1 MSNAFYVQSGEAV
14 DYTPVAATLAGT
26 VVVQGDLVGV
36 AKRDIAAG
44 KLGSLAVDGV
54 FDISK
59 DPAANL
65 AAGVKV
71 YWDAANSRITTVAT
85 GNKYVGVTVAAA
97 AATTTSARVRLS
109 Q

>member
-1 MSNAFYVQSGEAV
+1 
-14 DYTPVAATLAGT
+14 
-26 VVVQGDLVGV
+26 
-36 AKRDIAAG
+36 
-44 KLGSLAVDGV
+44 
-54 FDISK
+54 
-59 DPAANL
+59 
-65 AAGVKV
+65 V